1 MCENAS
7 TQARGQAQ
15 RGEEERNKV
24 SLSRIF
30 FFSQWEMMEERD
42 DGKERWKG
50 EMEGRRWSEEMESE
64 EDKAE
69 LLLVVFVW

>member
-1 MCENAS
+1 
-7 TQARGQAQ
+7 
-15 RGEEERNKV
+15 
-24 SLSRIF
+24 
-30 FFSQWEMMEERD
+30 MEERD